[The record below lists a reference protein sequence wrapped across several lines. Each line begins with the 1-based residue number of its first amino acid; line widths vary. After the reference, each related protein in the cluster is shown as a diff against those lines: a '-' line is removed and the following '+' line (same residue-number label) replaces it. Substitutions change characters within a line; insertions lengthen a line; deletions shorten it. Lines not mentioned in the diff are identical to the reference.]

1 VSEEF
6 MAPTERELM
15 VGAFLFI
22 FSIWYNIVI
31 RSLNLFFMELL
42 TTTDLIVRMAIAIGL
57 GTIIGLERTLAG
69 KGAGMRTYA
78 MVTLGS
84 SLFILISEIITSTI
98 ANASFSNPLLI
109 ASSIISGIGFICAGL
124 VIFQTNKITGL
135 TTAAGLWVSSGV
147 GIAVGFGLI
156 NLAIIATVAAV
167 LVFTLMWF
175 IETVLLKFSYKRS
188 SVDDDK

>member
-1 VSEEF
+1 
-6 MAPTERELM
+6 
-15 VGAFLFI
+15 
-22 FSIWYNIVI
+22 
-31 RSLNLFFMELL
+31 MELL